1 MTPAEKMAQDKKN
14 RVGQERQ
21 ERWRMSR
28 QVIFNCKI
36 REMREGL
43 GLSSR
48 DVGKGA
54 GVGHV
59 NVTRAESGYGV
70 NLHTAMKLAKFFGK
84 KIEDIWS
91 LREES

>member
-21 ERWRMSR
+21 GRWRTSR

-43 GLSSR
+43 GLSTR
-48 DVGKGA
+48 DVAKGA
-54 GVGHV
+54 DISHV
-59 NVTRAESGYGV
+59 NVTMAESGYGV
-70 NLHTAMKLAKFFGK
+70 NLHTAMKLARFFGN
-84 KIEDIWS
+84 KIEDIWAV
-91 LREES
+91 REES